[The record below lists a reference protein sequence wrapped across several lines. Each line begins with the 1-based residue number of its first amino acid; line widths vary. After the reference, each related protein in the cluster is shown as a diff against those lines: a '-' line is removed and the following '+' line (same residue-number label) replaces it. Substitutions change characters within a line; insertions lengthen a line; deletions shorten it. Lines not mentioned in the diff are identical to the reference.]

1 MLSFIKQNKEEK
13 QMAKKKYLELCIN
26 CDDEKHFDDMY
37 HCERC
42 LAPLCEDCMEEEVF
56 DDNYLCENCRE

>member
-1 MLSFIKQNKEEK
+1 
-13 QMAKKKYLELCIN
+13 MAKKKYLELCIN

-42 LAPLCEDCMEEEVF
+42 FAPLCEDCMEEEVF
-56 DDNYLCENCRE
+56 DNDGLCEHCRE